1 MMKKLV
7 CYIMIFTILMGAMPL
22 EVYGEDYIDFINIK
36 VDQNKKLNEEVVLTS
51 QYGFYFYHKNNKNE
65 SILEIADKEIRIL
78 ANELGIIEIYDIDGL
93 LITTIPGDGS
103 IIIGSQDLN
112 NSIIKVDENKYR
124 DYITFLINNDSLLK
138 INHIHI
144 ENYLL
149 GVLPK
154 EIPAFSPVDSL
165 RAQAVVARSFTYTNL
180 GKHNKEGYD
189 LCVSTDC
196 QVYGGYDGEH
206 PNTSQAIIDTYGEY
220 IAYDGVIISAFYH
233 SSSGGY
239 TESSEKVWG
248 GNLPYLVAVEDVYSV
263 NAPNSSWSV
272 KLTPRELESKLGA
285 NGINLG
291 QVRDIQIIETTD
303 SDRVEKIKIVGSLG
317 EKIIT
322 GANFR
327 TMIGVT
333 SLKSTLFNVNKEG
346 SSDTR
351 KIYVMNGSGQ
361 GPKEVNLSGVYIVDG
376 NNRKTVSRSTSNR
389 IRGNNSST
397 NIEGTINVKPSTF
410 TFEGKGSGHGVGMSQ
425 YGAIEMAKQ
434 GYNYN
439 DIIKHYYSG
448 VEIINLGK

>member
-1 MMKKLV
+1 
-7 CYIMIFTILMGAMPL
+7 MILTILLGVAPL
-22 EVYGEDYIDFINIK
+22 EAYGEDNIDFIDVK
-36 VDQNKKLNEEVVLTS
+36 VDQTKELNEEIILRS
-51 QYGFYFYHKNNKNE
+51 QYGFNFYKKNNKSE
-65 SILEIADKEIRIL
+65 SILEITDNEIYIL
-78 ANELGIIEIYDIDGL
+78 ANNLDTIEIYGFDGL
-93 LITTIPGDGS
+93 LITTMPGDGS
-103 IIIGSQDLN
+103 IIIGSQDVY

-124 DYITFLINNDSLLK
+124 DYITFLINGDGLLK
-138 INHIHI
+138 INHINI

-149 GVLPK
+149 GVLPR
-154 EIPAFSPVDSL
+154 EIPASSPVDAL
-165 RAQAVVARSFTYTNL
+165 RAQAIVARSFTYTNL
-180 GKHNKEGYD
+180 AKHSKNGYN
-189 LCVSTDC
+189 LCSSTDC

-206 PNTSQAIIDTYGEY
+206 PNTNQAIIDTYGEY
-220 IAYDGVIISAFYH
+220 IAYGGQVISAFYH

-248 GNLPYLVAVEDVYSV
+248 GNLPYLVAVEDIYSI

-272 KLTPRELESKLGA
+272 KLTPRELESKLAA

-291 QVRDIQIIETTD
+291 QVKDIQIIQTSD

-327 TMIGVT
+327 TIVGVT

-346 SSDTR
+346 TTDT
-351 KIYVMNGSGQ
+351 KKVYVMDGSGQ
-361 GPKEVNLSGVYIVDG
+361 GPKEVNLSGIYIADG

-389 IRGNNSST
+389 IKGNNSST
-397 NIEGTINVKPSTF
+397 TIEGTVGVKASTF

-434 GYNYN
+434 GYNYS